1 MPMIMTNSY
10 ITMELWE
17 KLVEEAGSLGV
28 SKAEVIRRALTCYF
42 SNRKGNS
49 LERRYTDGSVS

>member
-42 SNRKGNS
+42 SIE